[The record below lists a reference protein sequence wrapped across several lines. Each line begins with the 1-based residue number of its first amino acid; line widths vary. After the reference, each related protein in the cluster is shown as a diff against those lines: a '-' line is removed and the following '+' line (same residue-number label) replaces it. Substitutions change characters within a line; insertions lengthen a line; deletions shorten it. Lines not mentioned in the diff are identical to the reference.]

1 MKVFISWSG
10 ELSKEIGEIFSKWI
24 PSVLQSVRPYFTPE
38 GIEKGSRWSTEI
50 AKELEDSQIGI
61 IMLTRENLVEPWI
74 MFEAGALSKELD
86 RSKICP
92 ILFDVK
98 NSDLVGPLVQ
108 FQATSFS
115 KEEMKKL
122 VKSINNACSENKL
135 EDRVVDNVFEK
146 WWPDLEEQVRLAME
160 KKRDGGDRKSRSD
173 RELLEEVLN
182 LSRASMPGI
191 HVEPREYL
199 SPEKIDELY
208 IAFREL
214 KSVIKSND
222 MTKIDIACKEFEKY
236 MDYILSS
243 REVMERAR
251 DEWRKEFEKERETKK
266 RFSAWLD
273 E

>member
-10 ELSKEIGEIFSKWI
+10 KLSKELGEIFSKWI

-38 GIEKGSRWSTEI
+38 GIEKGVRWSTEI
-50 AKELEDSQIGI
+50 AKELEDSRIGI

-86 RSKICP
+86 RSRICP
-92 ILFDVK
+92 ILFGVG

-122 VKSINNACSENKL
+122 VKSINNACDENKL
-135 EDRVVDNVFEK
+135 EDKVVENVFEK
-146 WWPDLEEQVRLAME
+146 WWPDLEEQVRLEME
-160 KKRDGGDRKSRSD
+160 KKRDEGDRKSRSD
-173 RELLEEVLN
+173 RDLLEEILN
-182 LSRASMPGI
+182 LTRAPIQGI
-191 HVEPREYL
+191 RVVPREYL
-199 SPEKIDELY
+199 APEKIDELY

-214 KSVIKSND
+214 KSIIKSND
-222 MTKIDIACKEFEKY
+222 ISQMEIACKEFEKF
-236 MDYILSS
+236 MDLILGS
-243 REVMERAR
+243 RVDMERAR